1 MFRYIKYSLFFI
13 VGVLH
18 AQEDIKTIEK
28 PWRVGLHYVG
38 NIRNENVFSASYNGI
53 LGVDVSYVFAQTQ
66 GVDFRAAIDLH
77 FLSGRDADR
86 TFTRWAVNDMV
97 MLNPTLGASFKL
109 SSKFRPYAHIGV
121 ALFKIKSEIPRSSLQ
136 LNDPFDPVFT
146 PSTTLEQS
154 KSFHALTLQA
164 GWEWILFS
172 DVQMRMGYTYLP
184 IENNVNGHL
193 LTFGLGYRL

>member
-1 MFRYIKYSLFFI
+1 MTRYLKYILLLI

-18 AQEDIKTIEK
+18 AQEEIKTIEK

-53 LGVDVSYVFAQTQ
+53 MGLDVSYVFAQTP
-66 GVDFRAAIDLH
+66 GVDFRAAIDLN
-77 FLSGRDADR
+77 FFSGRDANR
-86 TFTRWAVNDMV
+86 TFTRWDVNDMV
-97 MLNPTLGASFKL
+97 MLNPTIGASFKL
-109 SSKFRPYAHIGV
+109 SARFRPYAHIGI
-121 ALFKIKSEIPRSSLQ
+121 ALFQIKSEIPRSSLQ

-146 PSTTLEQS
+146 PGSTFKVSENYRP
-154 KSFHALTLQA
+154 LTLQV
-164 GWEWILFS
+164 GWEWQLFS
-172 DVQMRMGYTYLP
+172 QAQLRMGYTYLP